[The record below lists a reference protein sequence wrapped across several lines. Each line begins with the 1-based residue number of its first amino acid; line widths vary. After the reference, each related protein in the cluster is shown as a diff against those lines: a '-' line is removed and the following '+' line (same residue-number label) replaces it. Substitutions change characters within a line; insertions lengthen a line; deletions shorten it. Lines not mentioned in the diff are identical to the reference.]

1 MSIPKTG
8 PEPLVELEKFLEP
21 FGRLVRRAESRH
33 ALERYAT
40 GLLSAAERKTASG
53 LGRSLPGTNGQRL
66 QEFLTRTAWDPREMD
81 ELRLRHMSTF
91 AAVGDGILIVDD
103 TGFAK
108 KGTDSV
114 GVARQYSGT
123 LGRVDNCQVLVTAHY
138 VDRVFDWPVTARL
151 YLPESWASN
160 RSLCRK
166 AQVPRGTIF
175 QTKGEIALDLI
186 DRARKNGVPFRAVV
200 ADAGY
205 GDQSSLLDGLVARGI
220 PHVAGI
226 SRTTRFRLAEEVDQ
240 DPRDDPPPAYT
251 GKGRP
256 RKGKTIRDRVPA
268 REASAILEGL
278 PPQAWERTAWR
289 DGTKGPLVKEF
300 AKAEVFR
307 CGYRGAPLP
316 VRGWL
321 LGERSCTGSRSEED
335 RKYFFL
341 WGQVDRPLGEWVEMA
356 HLRWVIER
364 FYQDAKGELGL
375 DHYEGRLWTGFHR
388 HVALVML
395 AHSFLTLR
403 QSYGPEIL
411 GVGET
416 PIPPGGAG
424 DATPPPPLRSFPPT
438 GAQEHGLSAPDSP

>member
-8 PEPLVELEKFLEP
+8 PEPLSDLAKFLEP
-21 FGRLVRRAESRH
+21 FGRLVRRSESRH
-33 ALERYAT
+33 AMERYAT
-40 GLLSAAERKTASG
+40 GLLSGTERKSASG
-53 LGRSLPGTNGQRL
+53 LGRSLPGTSGQRL

-81 ELRLRHMSTF
+81 ALRIRHMSAF
-91 AAVGDGILIVDD
+91 AAVDEGILIVDD

-108 KGTDSV
+108 KGNASV

-138 VDRVFDWPVTARL
+138 VDRVFDWPVNARL

-160 RSLCRK
+160 RSRCRK
-166 AQVPRGTIF
+166 AQVPDGMEF
-175 QTKGEIALDLI
+175 QTKGEIALELI
-186 DRARKNGVPFRAVV
+186 DRARAFGVPFRAVV

-205 GDQSSLLDGLVARGI
+205 GDQPSLLDGLVARGI
-220 PHVAGI
+220 PHVAGV
-226 SRTTRFRLAEEVDQ
+226 SRITRFRLAGEVEQ
-240 DPRDDPPPAYT
+240 DPGDDPPFAYR

-256 RKGKTIRDRVPA
+256 RKAKTIKDRIPS
-268 REASAILEGL
+268 REAGAILEDL
-278 PPQAWERTAWR
+278 PPEAWAPVAWR
-289 DGTKGPLVKEF
+289 DGTKGPLVKNF
-300 AKAEVFR
+300 AKVEVFR
-307 CGYRGAPLP
+307 CGSRQEPLP

-321 LGERSCTGSRSEED
+321 LGERSCGGTQRDED

-341 WGQVDRPLGEWVEMA
+341 WDRADRPIREWVEMA

-395 AHSFLTLR
+395 AHSFLTLT
-403 QSYGPEIL
+403 QSYGPEVL
-411 GVGET
+411 GGT
-416 PIPPGGAG
+416 APPPGGAG
-424 DATPPPPLRSFPPT
+424 DPDPPPPMRGFPPT
-438 GAQEHGLSAPDSP
+438 GAQEHGFASPGGP